1 MSILGREREDIRLQL
16 ESKAIIATKTHAFN
30 VDHVV
35 MILWEK
41 ERKKVI
47 SLILTHFFL
56 CFSLSMSK
64 HHSLSS
70 ADSPSLTLSSL
81 LSRPLTLYLTLY
93 LSTSLTSQNRH
104 GMYSGKLVLTSQEV
118 AALLWTL
125 PQLADQPRR
134 SFPKNLPIL
143 NENRRRRV
151 HLFWKYFRTQRLQSY
166 LGL

>member
-1 MSILGREREDIRLQL
+1 MRERRDQTSTEIK
-16 ESKAIIATKTHAFN
+16 SHHSNKTHAFN
-30 VDHVV
+30 VNHVV

-41 ERKKVI
+41 ERKKVT

-81 LSRPLTLYLTLY
+81 LSRPLTLNLSLY
-93 LSTSLTSQNRH
+93 LSTSLSSQNRH

-134 SFPKNLPIL
+134 SFPKNPPIL
-143 NENRRRRV
+143 NENSRRRV
-151 HLFWKYFRTQRLQSY
+151 HRLWKCFRTQRLQSY
-166 LGL
+166 VGL